1 MNKKRD
7 LLAVIILLLGKYV
20 IPYMIAFSLKYILR
34 KDISS
39 FQGQILDLAIVII
52 TFVVIYYIKIEFY
65 VIYATFFQ
73 RVFLEIYGYYYQVL

>member
-39 FQGQILDLAIVII
+39 FQGQILDFAIVII
-52 TFVVIYYIKIEFY
+52 TFGVI
-65 VIYATFFQ
+65 VILYKDRIICNICDIFSKSFF
-73 RVFLEIYGYYYQVL
+73 